1 MPTSTFAQKCHQMV
15 SAGHSTI
22 GWSREGDTIW
32 VSNPERLGRE
42 HIPKY
47 YDHSSYASW
56 TRALHAHSFRKLT
69 PSTWSHPSFHRD
81 RPEAASTIV
90 RKRPPHRGGKPAR
103 EEKALLAEPKAT
115 RVKRKDKDLKLLD
128 TAIDKAVESLPPLT
142 ACAVKEE
149 IERQATQTK
158 AAAAAA
164 AASADTLEAGDTK
177 KSSVPTP
184 EQAKRLA
191 ALKEQIIR
199 EKQLARQ
206 LKNMLEQLEAN
217 ATRARREEL
226 QLRHSVVQLAQ
237 WIATTAMAP
246 AVAATAL
253 ATAGS
258 FAARAASMSAA
269 VTAKALSASP
279 AGTAT
284 TAATAA
290 TGTVPAPPR
299 VHTSCSAE
307 ANAEFEL
314 GELGEP
320 PLLRIISSNTLMV
333 ASA

>member
-164 AASADTLEAGDTK
+164 AAAASADTLEAGDTK
-177 KSSVPTP
+177 KSSTNSPSLERDLGSHAIGRSPFYRRTLGARSVSPHYFS
-184 EQAKRLA
+184 A
-191 ALKEQIIR
+191 
-199 EKQLARQ
+199 QLSR
-206 LKNMLEQLEAN
+206 
-217 ATRARREEL
+217 
-226 QLRHSVVQLAQ
+226 
-237 WIATTAMAP
+237 P
-246 AVAATAL
+246 
-253 ATAGS
+253 
-258 FAARAASMSAA
+258 
-269 VTAKALSASP
+269 P
-279 AGTAT
+279 GT
-284 TAATAA
+284 
-290 TGTVPAPPR
+290 GP
-299 VHTSCSAE
+299 S
-307 ANAEFEL
+307 
-314 GELGEP
+314 
-320 PLLRIISSNTLMV
+320 
-333 ASA
+333 

>member
-1 MPTSTFAQKCHQMV
+1 VSRLVISTQPAAPSNVPIQK
-15 SAGHSTI
+15 
-22 GWSREGDTIW
+22 
-32 VSNPERLGRE
+32 
-42 HIPKY
+42 
-47 YDHSSYASW
+47 
-56 TRALHAHSFRKLT
+56 
-69 PSTWSHPSFHRD
+69 PST
-81 RPEAASTIV
+81 
-90 RKRPPHRGGKPAR
+90 
-103 EEKALLAEPKAT
+103 
-115 RVKRKDKDLKLLD
+115 
-128 TAIDKAVESLPPLT
+128 
-142 ACAVKEE
+142 CAHG
-149 IERQATQTK
+149 AF
-158 AAAAAA
+158 
-164 AASADTLEAGDTK
+164 STLEAPTQTLLPLNFARGGLLPQRCALLDG
-177 KSSVPTP
+177 SHPDLSVPPAT
-184 EQAKRLA
+184 A
-191 ALKEQIIR
+191 QIIR

>member
-1 MPTSTFAQKCHQMV
+1 MRMFHRHFLCVRALNICGPRAYSKFFSSMHVSWLMQV

-47 YDHSSYASW
+47 YDHSSYAAPQPHVLIFSSNPAESIVVALGSGSACCLHSAPIFPLRRYASW

-149 IERQATQTK
+149 IEVRTPLRI
-158 AAAAAA
+158 
-164 AASADTLEAGDTK
+164 ASPL
-177 KSSVPTP
+177 SVR
-184 EQAKRLA
+184 AMH
-191 ALKEQIIR
+191 
-199 EKQLARQ
+199 AR
-206 LKNMLEQLEAN
+206 
-217 ATRARREEL
+217 
-226 QLRHSVVQLAQ
+226 
-237 WIATTAMAP
+237 
-246 AVAATAL
+246 
-253 ATAGS
+253 
-258 FAARAASMSAA
+258 
-269 VTAKALSASP
+269 VTAFC
-279 AGTAT
+279 
-284 TAATAA
+284 
-290 TGTVPAPPR
+290 PP
-299 VHTSCSAE
+299 
-307 ANAEFEL
+307 
-314 GELGEP
+314 
-320 PLLRIISSNTLMV
+320 
-333 ASA
+333 